1 MAIQLRRGEYAKLD
15 ASKLLPG
22 EYAIVLDEKKVF
34 ICFSPGDIKELQLA
48 EDFNTDVYAEILDLG
63 IKTENDKMFLTFK
76 NEIIS
81 EGIDLAAA
89 VRIFGTKESEADL
102 PETASN
108 GDGYLINGHLWL
120 WTSGKWEDVGN
131 IEGPAGTEGPQG
143 PRGEIGPIGLQG
155 ERGPAGPQGEKGDTG
170 ATGSEGPQGPKG
182 DIGPIGPQGPKGDV
196 GPVGPAGAQGE
207 QGPEGPQGPAGE
219 TGAPGPI
226 GPQGEKGD
234 TGNQGPAGAQGP
246 KGEKG
251 DDGTSV
257 RILGTKDSTADLP
270 GVAEIGDGYLIGG
283 NLFVWSGTEW
293 TDVGNIKGPKGDV
306 GAVGPKGEKG
316 DTGSV
321 GPQGPKGDVG
331 ATGPQGIQG
340 PQGPKGDLGEKGEKG
355 DIGPVGPTGPKG
367 DPGETGPAG
376 PKGDSG
382 EPGPQGPKGDT
393 GDSADLSG
401 VANIAVSL
409 EDYTSGNLS
418 SGDSLSLMLSKAKD
432 LFMFINDTA
441 LYCYLSYTLN
451 SGINNGLYGQ
461 QIWRFLDTITFN
473 LSVGAAGNFYEWV
486 DILDFSNMNEQ
497 QILEFIPGKG
507 GYGSTYD
514 IIGSCPTFDDWDIA
528 QATKIGTGV
537 FHLHLDAY
545 YPEESFLRVRD
556 QAGNRYTQLFFSY
569 GAGQTIYDQEQM

>member
-22 EYAIVLDEKKVF
+22 EYAIALDEKKVF
-34 ICFSPGDIKELQLA
+34 LCFSPGDIKELQLA
-48 EDFNTDVYAEILDLG
+48 EDFDTNVYTEILDLG
-63 IKTENDKMFLTFK
+63 IKTENDKMYLTFK

-102 PETASN
+102 PEIASN

-120 WTSGKWEDVGN
+120 WTAGKWEDVGN
-131 IEGPAGTEGPQG
+131 IEGPAGPEGPQG
-143 PRGEIGPIGLQG
+143 PRGEIGPIGPQG

-170 ATGSEGPQGPKG
+170 VTGSEGPQGPKG

-196 GPVGPAGAQGE
+196 GPVGPAGPQGE

-234 TGNQGPAGAQGP
+234 TGNQGPAGIQGP

-257 RILGTKDSTADLP
+257 RILGTKESTADLP
-270 GVAEIGDGYLIGG
+270 GAAEIGDGYLIGG

-293 TDVGNIKGPKGDV
+293 TDVGNIKGPKGDI
-306 GAVGPKGEKG
+306 GAAGPKGEKG
-316 DTGSV
+316 DTGPV

-340 PQGPKGDLGEKGEKG
+340 PQGPKGDSGEKG

-376 PKGDSG
+376 PKGDPGESG
-382 EPGPQGPKGDT
+382 PAGPAGPK
-393 GDSADLSG
+393 GDSADLSELG
-401 VANIAVSL
+401 NTTVVL

-418 SGDSLSLMLSKAKD
+418 NGDSLALMLSKTKD
-432 LFMFINDTA
+432 LFTVINDTA
-441 LYCYLSYTLN
+441 VYNYLNYELKSDVNT
-451 SGINNGLYGQ
+451 GLYGQ
-461 QIWRFLDTITFN
+461 NIWRFFDTITFN
-473 LSVGAAGNFYEWV
+473 LSVGAAGNFYDWV
-486 DILDFSNMNEQ
+486 DILEFSNMNEQ
-497 QILEFIPGKG
+497 QISQYIPGDN
-507 GYGSTYD
+507 SSYD
-514 IIGSCPTFDDWDIA
+514 LIGNCPTLDDWDIT
-528 QATKIGTGV
+528 QASRISTGV
-537 FHLHLDAY
+537 FHLHLDTY
-545 YPEESFLRVRD
+545 HPEECFLRIKD
-556 QAGNRYTQLFFSY
+556 QTGNRYAQLFFSY
-569 GAGQTIYDQEQM
+569 GAGQTIYNEV